1 VPVAS
6 SPPVRSP
13 QASLTA
19 MRRLALSLAAGASLL
34 LTACSDPGTLET
46 ARPAPSTPVHHGAA
60 TAATSVVPDPEP
72 LRSGERF
79 LDVSLP
85 VAYEPGVEG
94 SGTDDYRCFVLDP
107 GLSRDSLV
115 AGVDIKPGNPDLVH
129 HVIVHKVDPDRV
141 GDALALEAA
150 EPDPGYSC
158 FGGSGLENGPG
169 DGLDRATWIGAWAP
183 GGGERVLAEDLG
195 IPLTMGSRL
204 VVQMHYSLLNGSG
217 TDRSKVRLRVADDNG
232 TKKSLETMLLPA
244 PVELPCRERNQG
256 GLCVRDRAVHD
267 VIERFGDA
275 GRTGDMLHFL
285 CGPAAPGPT
294 QSCTREIREAGT
306 IRAVAGHMHLLGKA
320 IAIDVNSG
328 AADERRIL
336 DLPVWDFDDQGAVPL
351 DEPASVQ
358 PGDTLTVTC
367 THDQGLRDLLPA
379 LQDVPERYVVWG
391 EGTTDEMCLGI
402 VLLTRP

>member
-1 VPVAS
+1 
-6 SPPVRSP
+6 
-13 QASLTA
+13 
-19 MRRLALSLAAGASLL
+19 MRRLALALAAGAGLL
-34 LTACSDPGTLET
+34 LTACGDPGMLET
-46 ARPAPSTPVHHGAA
+46 ARPAPSTPNHHGPAS
-60 TAATSVVPDPEP
+60 TTTSPPPAVEP

-79 LDVSLP
+79 VDVSLP
-85 VAYEPGVEG
+85 VAYEPSAEG

-115 AGVDIKPGNPDLVH
+115 AGVDIVPGNPDLVH

-141 GDALALEAA
+141 EEALALEAA

-158 FGGSGLENGPG
+158 FGGSGLESGPG
-169 DGLDRATWIGAWAP
+169 DGLDRATWVGAWAP

-195 IPLTMGSRL
+195 IPLSLGSRL
-204 VVQMHYSLLNGSG
+204 IVQMHYSVLNGSG
-217 TDRSKVRLRVADDNG
+217 TDQSKVRLRLVDDDG
-232 TKKSLETMLLPA
+232 TKTPLETMLLPA
-244 PVELPCRERNQG
+244 PVELPCRARNQG
-256 GLCVRDRAVHD
+256 GLCVRDRAVRD
-267 VIERFGDA
+267 VMERFGEA
-275 GRTGDMLHFL
+275 GRTGDLLHFL

-320 IAIDVNSG
+320 ITIDVDSG
-328 AADERRIL
+328 ESAERRIL
-336 DLPVWDFDDQGAVPL
+336 DVPIWDFDDQGAVPL
-351 DEPASVQ
+351 EEPASVE